1 MKIIDSS
8 SLIYCYENGI
18 ELDGNYYVVGDLD
31 EEFELAELIHNEKRT
46 NIRQASSLPEYSE
59 AYYLAQYSVM
69 LNKHAG
75 HSFTSMRGFG
85 DIAILA
91 LVQSSINNF
100 GRPNQTS
107 FNLFSDT
114 DEDVIVIT
122 NDAGLTKRLLAD
134 FGESITILGNKDLK
148 WPKRDSFDTRT
159 LVT

>member
-8 SLIYCYENGI
+8 SLIYCYDNGVK
-18 ELDGNYYVVGDLD
+18 LNGDYYVVGDLD
-31 EEFELAELIHNEKRT
+31 EEFELVELIHNEKRT
-46 NIRQASSLPEYSE
+46 NVLQASSLSHYSE

-91 LVQSSINNF
+91 LVQSSIDNF

-107 FNLFSDT
+107 LDLFNDT
-114 DEDVIVIT
+114 KDGITVIT
-122 NDAGLTKRLLAD
+122 NDVGLTKRLRAD
-134 FGESITILGNKDLK
+134 FDESITILSNEDL
-148 WPKRDSFDTRT
+148 
-159 LVT
+159 